1 MWCRRSARAWSDHPR
16 ACGANIS
23 LITGMS
29 IRNGSS
35 PRVRG
40 KLQRVVEYV
49 GDGRIIPARAGQ
61 TSKVSARHSARS
73 DHPRACGAN
82 TSSSRLDLL
91 ECGSSPRVR
100 GKRADLRPATAA
112 TRIIPARAGQTSRRP
127 WHGIRRL
134 DHPRACGAN
143 SLALAN
149 AASLDGSSPRVRGK
163 LIGGID
169 VVRLIRIIPA
179 RAGQTRSVRPSGSA
193 AADHP
198 RACGANP
205 TGSRSPVSRSG
216 SSPRVRGKRRPHRE
230 WAAAVR
236 IIPARAGQTLVLLSA
251 MIVSPDHP
259 RACGANWPG
268 VRFSRSPPGS
278 SPRVRGKQQPGQ
290 AHRPQDRII
299 PARAGQTTERQSA

>member
-1 MWCRRSARAWSDHPR
+1 MRWPDHPRACGANTVIHKGVRSFDGSSPRVRGKRVQEDRTRPPHRIIPARAGQTMWCRRSARAWSDHPR

-112 TRIIPARAGQTSRRP
+112 TRIIPARAGQT
-127 WHGIRRL
+127 
-134 DHPRACGAN
+134 
-143 SLALAN
+143 
-149 AASLDGSSPRVRGK
+149 
-163 LIGGID
+163 
-169 VVRLIRIIPA
+169 
-179 RAGQTRSVRPSGSA
+179 
-193 AADHP
+193 
-198 RACGANP
+198 
-205 TGSRSPVSRSG
+205 
-216 SSPRVRGKRRPHRE
+216 
-230 WAAAVR
+230 
-236 IIPARAGQTLVLLSA
+236 
-251 MIVSPDHP
+251 
-259 RACGANWPG
+259 
-268 VRFSRSPPGS
+268 
-278 SPRVRGKQQPGQ
+278 
-290 AHRPQDRII
+290 
-299 PARAGQTTERQSA
+299 TERQSA